1 MRPSGA
7 WKRAPVLHPGCNRHS
22 HAAAPAEEVKK
33 IDFRREC
40 GPRIAFES
48 ELDNQEVVMSYDTIL
63 FTREDA
69 VAVIKFNR
77 PKALNAI
84 SPDVLREV
92 NEALEEIEEDST
104 IKVLVLTGEGEKAFV
119 AGADISHMVNLTP
132 LQARAFSRYGHDT
145 LFRMEQLP
153 IPVIACV
160 NGFALGGGTE
170 IAMACDFIYAAE
182 KAKFGQPEITLGI
195 IPGFGGT
202 QRLSRLVGKAMA
214 KELCMTGGMISAQE
228 AKEIGLVN
236 RVFPDD
242 ALWEE
247 TMKAARKM
255 AAMGKVSLQAV
266 KDCIEHGLDVDLK
279 DGCHMEADAFG
290 LCMASP
296 DAKEG
301 MSAFLEK
308 RKPDFQGERF

>member
-1 MRPSGA
+1 
-7 WKRAPVLHPGCNRHS
+7 
-22 HAAAPAEEVKK
+22 
-33 IDFRREC
+33 
-40 GPRIAFES
+40 
-48 ELDNQEVVMSYDTIL
+48 MSYDTIL
-63 FTREDA
+63 FSKEDA

-84 SPDVLREV
+84 NVDVIREV
-92 NEALEEIEEDST
+92 NKALDEIEQDQA

-119 AGADISHMVNLTP
+119 AGADISHMVNLSP
-132 LQARAFSRYGHDT
+132 VQAREFSRAGQEM
-145 LFRMEQLP
+145 LFRLERLS

-170 IAMACDFIYAAE
+170 IAMACDFIYAGE
-182 KAKFGQPEITLGI
+182 KKARFGQPEISLGI

-214 KELCMTGGMISAQE
+214 KELCMTGIMIGAAE

-236 RVFPDD
+236 RVFPDED
-242 ALWEE
+242 LWSE
-247 TMKAARKM
+247 TLKTAGKIAFL
-255 AAMGKVSLQAV
+255 GKVSLKAV
-266 KDCIEHGLDVDLK
+266 KDCIERGYDVDLR
-279 DGCHMEADAFG
+279 DGCYMESDAFG

-296 DAKEG
+296 DGKEG

-308 RKPDFQGERF
+308 RKPEFKGERS